1 MKNITVK
8 DLGVMEEKST
18 QEIENALL
26 AKHDA
31 EQEALTQ
38 DTTTVK
44 EVGVESPITE
54 KVEEPVV
61 EEKIEEVQALKMSD
75 EDVLSYIGN
84 RYGREITSLDELV
97 EVKENTPD
105 LPEDVLSYFNY
116 KKETGRGI
124 EDYVKLN
131 KDYDAETPESLLAN
145 YYSQTE
151 DGLDKEDI
159 KDLMEDKFGYD
170 DGLDDEREIR
180 RRKLAHKREL
190 SKAKK
195 YFNDLK
201 EKYKAP
207 LESRESLPQ
216 QSDKEL
222 KAYREYIDSSKSFK
236 EESRKKLEY
245 FSKETEKVFND
256 KFKGF
261 EFNINDKNVSYSPKS
276 KDELKSSQSS
286 INNFIQNYID
296 DKGLIKN
303 ADQYHRALSMAMNPD
318 KYAKFFY
325 EQGQADAIDNVSKK
339 SKNINMDLR
348 QAPQAIA
355 KSGFKVRSLDTDTG
369 RGLKIRSNKK

>member
-236 EESRKKLEY
+236 EESRKKIEY